1 MERERFL
8 DMHDR
13 IVPAHQKVL
22 LMIAVLLAP
31 TAPWQPKLAPVPLLL
46 ALVGYAW
53 AQHNA
58 TRYERPELV
67 IAGGLVWGQLMLA
80 ATVVVADLQHG
91 VGLAIL
97 AWPLVA
103 AGGRFPTRVV
113 MVGTAFTVGLMLA
126 ASLGFHGER
135 VVENPIVLTLPIA
148 TLLAITAMSRVV
160 RESDIVH
167 RNAAVLDGL
176 TGMLNRTA
184 LAARTAEIE
193 HQARVTGEPIS
204 VVLIDIDH
212 FKSVNDTH
220 GHTAGDAVLRDVAY
234 RLRKELRAF
243 DLAYRLGGEEF
254 AVILLGSEEAH
265 GVELAER
272 LRRAIGDQP
281 IGGLQITISLGV
293 AAAAGPEEPFSWQ
306 DAYHRADAALYLA
319 KQTGRNRVCRASEVS
334 DGDRSSA
341 APGQRRLRVVA

>member
-8 DMHDR
+8 DMHER
-13 IVPAHQKVL
+13 IVPEHQKVL

-31 TAPWQPKLAPVPLLL
+31 TAPWQPRLAPVPLLL

-58 TRYERPELV
+58 TRFERPELV
-67 IAGGLVWGQLMLA
+67 IAGGLVWGQVMLA
-80 ATVVVADLQHG
+80 TTVVVADLQHS

-113 MVGTAFTVGLMLA
+113 MAGTVLTVGIMLV

-135 VVENPIVLTLPIA
+135 VVENPILMTLPVA
-148 TLLAITAMSRVV
+148 TLLAITAMARVV

-184 LAARTAEIE
+184 LAARTTEIE

-220 GHTAGDAVLRDVAY
+220 GHGVGDAVLRDVAY

-254 AVILLGSEEAH
+254 AVILLGSDETH

-272 LRRAIGDQP
+272 LRRAVCGDP

-293 AAAAGPEEPFSWQ
+293 VSAAGPEQPFVWQ

-319 KQTGRNRVCRASEVS
+319 KQSGRNRVCRASEVES
-334 DGDRSSA
+334 GDADESGR
-341 APGQRRLRVVA
+341 GRLRVVA